1 MSISSVEVNHV
12 NKQYGK
18 KLVVKDL
25 SFAVFPG
32 DIFGLI
38 GPNGA
43 GKTTTIRMIMDIIKP
58 DSGIINLFGNSLN
71 IFSKD
76 KVGYMPEERGLYRK
90 LRVIDSIIYLASLKG
105 IDRKTAEKQATT
117 LLKQTNMLQ
126 HKNKKIEELSK
137 GMGQLIQF
145 IITIIHNPDLIILD
159 EPFSGL
165 DPVNT
170 ELLKSMFLDLKNQG
184 KSLILSTHRMNEIE
198 ELCDRILMVNDGRSV
213 LYGNLVD
220 IKNEFRSNSI
230 LLDYDGDISNIS
242 GVTQK
247 PYHQGKV
254 RLILDEG
261 TDPQNVLEQLL
272 NRKVKV
278 NRFEIPKPPLNE
290 IFLKIVG
297 KNHE

>member
-1 MSISSVEVNHV
+1 
-12 NKQYGK
+12 
-18 KLVVKDL
+18 
-25 SFAVFPG
+25 
-32 DIFGLI
+32 
-38 GPNGA
+38 
-43 GKTTTIRMIMDIIKP
+43 
-58 DSGIINLFGNSLN
+58 
-71 IFSKD
+71 
-76 KVGYMPEERGLYRK
+76 
-90 LRVIDSIIYLASLKG
+90 
-105 IDRKTAEKQATT
+105 
-117 LLKQTNMLQ
+117 
-126 HKNKKIEELSK
+126 
-137 GMGQLIQF
+137 
-145 IITIIHNPDLIILD
+145 
-159 EPFSGL
+159 
-165 DPVNT
+165 
-170 ELLKSMFLDLKNQG
+170 MFLDLRNQG

-278 NRFEIPKPPLNE
+278 NRFEIAKPPLNE